1 MLLTLKVLYIILLFL
16 GGLYFYIY
24 YTSNP
29 KMLEGLTTMDGELRC
44 PNLLIQKG
52 SKYYLYNT
60 KIAKVPGVNPVEF
73 NNLEEY
79 TEFLEWQRGAGI
91 RCPVLYLQN
100 SYDAQGNRVY
110 KVRPSVSEMEG
121 GLPPTTTVPLPLKF
135 TELVDATQSDG
146 AYNKNGYPAF
156 DQSSYYVGSLT
167 PLDAIKNSNYNML
180 YSDNAMDPNWGGVE
194 YTQALTD
201 SGYYKDNEVNIYIP

>member
-24 YTSNP
+24 YTANP
-29 KMLEGLTTMDGELRC
+29 RMLEGLTTIDGELRC